1 MRIKARV
8 DGNQKE
14 IVTKLRKIG
23 CSVLHTHQLGKG
35 APDIIVGYN
44 LRNYLIEIKDGTKSI
59 SQQKLTKD
67 EVKFQAEWKG
77 TYLVINS
84 FDQIRNIILSDE
96 C

>member
-8 DGNQKE
+8 DSNQKD
-14 IVTKLRKIG
+14 IVSQLRKIG

-44 LRNYLIEIKDGTKSI
+44 SRNYLVEIKDGNRPL

-67 EVKFQAEWKG
+67 EIKFQSEWNG
-77 TYLVINS
+77 TYLVINN
-84 FDQIRNIILSDE
+84 FDNLKDIILLDE
-96 C
+96 